1 MVKIH
6 HISIK
11 SSSTNSNF
19 LITATTTQ
27 QLLALMLSK
36 IQAIKYYMIQRQNRI
51 KSVFYTTNYKNS
63 ITSATVEE

>member
-19 LITATTTQ
+19 LITATTQ